1 MNTSRYQN
9 NISNGVKNRGFT
21 LTETVIVI
29 GLYVVILLAITNAYL
44 SFTRLYAYQQTF
56 VPVAQS
62 AGGALNA
69 ITTAVLPASRVLA
82 QYTFSGTTRSS
93 NATTLVL
100 ESPSINSSGGV
111 IAGTSDYI
119 AFYLSG
125 TDLYRVTSIGA
136 GSVRTAG
143 TKRVGSMVNSLTFTY
158 DNADFALVTKVD
170 TDIVV
175 QTLVREQIVQS
186 HLRQQISLRN
196 MP

>member
-1 MNTSRYQN
+1 M
-9 NISNGVKNRGFT
+9 KNRGFT

-62 AGGALNA
+62 AGGALDA
-69 ITTAVLPASRVLA
+69 ITAAVLPASQVLA

-93 NATTLVL
+93 SSTALVI
-100 ESPSINSSGGV
+100 ESPSYNSSGSIIVGKY
-111 IAGTSDYI
+111 DYI
-119 AFYLSG
+119 VFYLSG
-125 TDLYRVTSIGA
+125 TDLYRVTAIGA

-158 DNADFALVTKVD
+158 DNTDFALVTNVD
-170 TDIVV
+170 TDIITQTVV
-175 QTLVREQIVQS
+175 RGQTVGSRL
-186 HLRQQISLRN
+186 HQQTFLRN
-196 MP
+196 K